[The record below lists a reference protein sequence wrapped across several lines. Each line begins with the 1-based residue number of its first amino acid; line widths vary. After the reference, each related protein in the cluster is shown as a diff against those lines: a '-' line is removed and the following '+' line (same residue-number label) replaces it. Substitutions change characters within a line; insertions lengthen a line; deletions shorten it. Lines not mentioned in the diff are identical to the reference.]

1 MSTMSIRVRLTIAFA
16 TATSFVL
23 VGAFLFVYVRL
34 QDDLNDSIDNTLRAR
49 SAAAVEL
56 LDATG
61 SIGSFPLEDNE
72 EAFVQLV
79 AADGSVLEHVGDVR
93 GVALDLAELQAVSED
108 ASWSENSVSGI
119 DGPARL
125 LSVALNDSSGR
136 VLVVGQALVNRDD
149 SLRDV
154 RTSFIFGGPIAVLI
168 ASLLGYTLARAGFA
182 PVEAI
187 RRSAAEMS
195 LTGGGRRLPMPKA
208 RDEIHRLA
216 ITLNEMIARLDAAFE
231 RERRFVA
238 DASHELRTPIA
249 VVKTE
254 LEAALLAAGNPDLLH
269 DSLRAAIDEC
279 DALAQ
284 LADDLLVIAREH
296 EGGIPI
302 HVERVPVAQIFDN
315 VRNRFVDR
323 AARHDRAIEIEVASE
338 LHITADP
345 IRLQQAL
352 SNLVDNAIRHGA
364 GAITLRATP
373 TSDTVHL
380 DVLDDGDGF
389 DSDIAGQA
397 FERFTRSQR
406 ARTRTGAGL
415 GLAIVHTIAVAHDG
429 SAHLLDSPGT
439 GVRITLPLHG
449 ADVRSR

>member
-1 MSTMSIRVRLTIAFA
+1 MTAMPIRVRLTIAFA

-49 SAAAVEL
+49 SAAAIEL
-56 LDATG
+56 LGSTG
-61 SIGSFPLEDNE
+61 SIGSFPLEDSE
-72 EAFVQLV
+72 EAFVQLL
-79 AADGSVLEHVGDVR
+79 AADGSVVEQVGDVR
-93 GVALDLAELQAVSED
+93 GEAIDLAELQSISVD
-108 ASWSENSVSGI
+108 PSWSESSIPGI

-125 LSVALNDSSGR
+125 LSVALDDPSGH

-168 ASLLGYTLARAGFA
+168 ASLLGYTLARVGFA

-208 RDEIHRLA
+208 RDEIYRLA
-216 ITLNEMIARLDAAFE
+216 TTLNEMIARLDAAFE

-254 LEAALLAAGNPDLLH
+254 LEAAILAVGNPELLY

-284 LADDLLVIAREH
+284 LADDLLVIARESQD
-296 EGGIPI
+296 GLPI
-302 HVERVPVAQIFDN
+302 KREPIAVRQLFNN

-323 AARHDRAIEIEVASE
+323 ADRHERDIEIDAVEDLIVA
-338 LHITADP
+338 ADP

-352 SNLVDNAIRHGA
+352 SNLVDNALRHG
-364 GAITLRATP
+364 GGTITLRAT
-373 TSDTVHL
+373 SDGGATVL
-380 DVLDDGDGF
+380 DVLDEGNGF

-397 FERFTRSQR
+397 FERFTRSER

-415 GLAIVHTIAVAHDG
+415 GLAIVHTIAAAHDG
-429 SAHLLDSPGT
+429 SARLTAPPET
-439 GVRITLPLHG
+439 GVRITLPLYTG
-449 ADVRSR
+449 TLRSR